1 MECLSLGAPPSPRW
15 HGQRGGARLKA
26 IVWTIILVACV
37 YVGWKEAPPRMNDY
51 QLHDKMKEEA
61 LFAAASRKSA
71 DDVRN
76 AVFERIQELGI
87 PAKKE
92 DIKVEVNLRGCR
104 ISLDYDVPV
113 DLSVY
118 QHVIHFSTAVDN
130 RSL

>member
-1 MECLSLGAPPSPRW
+1 MDCLSLKASPSPRW
-15 HGQRGGARLKA
+15 HGQRGGARLRA

-104 ISLDYDVPV
+104 ISVDYDVPV
-113 DLSVY
+113 DLAVY
-118 QHVIHFSTAVDN
+118 QHVIHFSNAVDN